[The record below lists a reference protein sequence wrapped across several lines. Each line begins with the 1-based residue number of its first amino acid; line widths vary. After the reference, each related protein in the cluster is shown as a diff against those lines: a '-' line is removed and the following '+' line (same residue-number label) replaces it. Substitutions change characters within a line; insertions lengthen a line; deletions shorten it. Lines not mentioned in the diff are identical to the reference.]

1 MEQPI
6 NLNIQLNQYSG
17 PLDLLL
23 QLIQKQEMDIFHIDI
38 SQITNQYLCY
48 LNQISVPDLEN
59 AGEFIR
65 MAVLLMYI
73 KSKTLLPEQPKEE
86 EEEPDPEE
94 LKRKLTRLLV
104 KYHLFQKAGE
114 FLYDRNLLGRDVWTS
129 GFKEKRKPVPSDE
142 VEVKKEEAPLLF
154 MKNCRKILS
163 SERKRQPFSAPSP
176 LPSLLDRI
184 QDLMEVLVPDSS
196 LPFSRLEA
204 IRGKKHSRLLTFLSL
219 LELSKLEFV
228 SLFQKKPFLDIL
240 VTVKKQLDQAALT
253 ELEQDRDQ
261 TVNQDIAIRE
271 MEPQI
276 Q

>member
-1 MEQPI
+1 MEPHLSPQ
-6 NLNIQLNQYSG
+6 IQLNEYSG

-48 LNQISVPDLEN
+48 LRKIPTPNLEN
-59 AGEFIR
+59 AGEFIK
-65 MAVLLMYI
+65 MAALLMYI
-73 KSKTLLPEQPKEE
+73 KSKTLLPEEPKE

-104 KYHLFQKAGE
+104 KYQLFQKAGE
-114 FLYDRNLLGRDVWTS
+114 FLYDRNLLERDTWIS
-129 GFKEKRKPVPSDE
+129 GFKEKRKSVPNDE
-142 VEVKKEEAPLLF
+142 IEVKKEEAPLIF
-154 MKNCRKILS
+154 MKNCRKILTT
-163 SERKRQPFSAPSP
+163 ERKKQPLSPPPP

-184 QDLMEVLVPDSS
+184 RDLMETLAPNRSF
-196 LPFSRLEA
+196 PFSHLSA
-204 IRGKKHSRLLTFLSL
+204 IRQKDHSRLLTFLSL

-240 VTVKKQLDQAALT
+240 VTVRKQLNNSALT
-253 ELEQDRDQ
+253 EMEQSLDEQPRLPQ
-261 TVNQDIAIRE
+261 
-271 MEPQI
+271 MEQQI